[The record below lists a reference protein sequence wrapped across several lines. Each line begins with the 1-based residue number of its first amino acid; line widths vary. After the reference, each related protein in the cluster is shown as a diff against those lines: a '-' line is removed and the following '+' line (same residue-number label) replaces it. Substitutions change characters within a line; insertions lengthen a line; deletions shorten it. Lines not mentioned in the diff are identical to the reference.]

1 MSRSRVSR
9 RKFIGGSVA
18 AGAAMLLPGRLA
30 LGANEEVRVAV
41 VGLGGKGSQHVD
53 EFAKVKGVRVA
64 AVSDIDT
71 VRLTES
77 GAVKKLPG
85 KVSRH
90 QDFRRI
96 LDDKNIDAMVFATP
110 NHWHSL
116 QTILACQAGKDVY
129 VEKPVSHC
137 IWEGRKAI
145 EAARKYQRIVQ
156 SGTQQRSDPGVIAA
170 AADIRKGMLGK
181 VQWVHSMWYKR
192 RGPIGKTAKPTA
204 IPDTVDYDL
213 WCGPGPKRPLMRAKL
228 HYDWHWFWDY
238 GNGDMGNL
246 MPHLTDD
253 VRHLLDWDDVPQR
266 VMSVGGRFL
275 WDDDGETPNTHFA
288 VMMRGGLPVV
298 VEFRSLPLSKTKKA
312 AAVYR
317 RFGKG
322 LRFTN
327 IVKCEGGFYTVTRG
341 GGYAYDKDGKKVK
354 QYDGDGGRGHTGNF
368 IKAVRSRKVGD
379 LNADIERG
387 HYGAIMCHMANISH
401 RVGKAAGVDAIR
413 DRLKGCEEGLETL
426 KQAVKHLGANAVDL
440 AKAKPTLG
448 PWLTYDFKAERF
460 TGDMADAANKL
471 LKNRYR
477 APFVIPETV

>member
-1 MSRSRVSR
+1 MSRPRLSR
-9 RKFIGGSVA
+9 REFIGGSVA

-30 LGANEEVRVAV
+30 LGANEELRVAV

-53 EFAKVKGVRVA
+53 EFAKIKGVRVA

-71 VRLTES
+71 VRLDGS

-85 KVSRH
+85 KVTRH

-96 LDDKNIDAMVFATP
+96 LDDKNIDVMVFATP
-110 NHWHSL
+110 NHWHAM

-129 VEKPVSHC
+129 VEKPISHS

-145 EAARKYQRIVQ
+145 EAARKYNRIVQ
-156 SGTQQRSDPGVIAA
+156 SGTQQRSDPGVIEA
-170 AADIRKGMLGK
+170 AADLKAGKLGK
-181 VQWVHSMWYKR
+181 VKWVHSIWYKR
-192 RGPIGKTAKPTA
+192 RGPIGKTTKPTA
-204 IPDTVDYDL
+204 LADTINYDL
-213 WCGPGPKRPLMRAKL
+213 WCGPAPKPRLMRARL

-246 MPHLTDD
+246 MTHLTDD

-266 VMSVGGRFL
+266 IMSVGGRFG

-288 VMMRGGLPVV
+288 VMMRGGLPVIV
-298 VEFRSLPLSKTKKA
+298 GFRSLPFSKTKKA
-312 AAVYR
+312 TAVYR

-327 IVKCEGGFYTVTRG
+327 LVKCEGGFYTVTRG
-341 GGYAYDKDGKKVK
+341 GGYAYDNDGKKIK
-354 QYDGDGGRGHTGNF
+354 QYDGDGGRGHTANL

-379 LNADIERG
+379 LNADVELG
-387 HYGAIMCHMANISH
+387 HYSAIMCHMANISH
-401 RVGKAAGVDAIR
+401 RIGTGATADEIG
-413 DRLKGCEEGLETL
+413 DRLEGCEEGLETL
-426 KQAVKHLGANAVDL
+426 KQAVKHLGANEIDL
-440 AKAKPTLG
+440 AKQKPTLG

-460 TGDMADAANKL
+460 TGDMADKANALVKGT
-471 LKNRYR
+471 YR
-477 APFVIPETV
+477 APFVVPDTV